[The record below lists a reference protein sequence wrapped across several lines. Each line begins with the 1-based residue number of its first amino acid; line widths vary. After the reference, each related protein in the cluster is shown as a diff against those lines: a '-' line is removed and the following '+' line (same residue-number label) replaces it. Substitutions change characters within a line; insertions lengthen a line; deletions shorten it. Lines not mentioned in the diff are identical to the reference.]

1 MICKFCGKTFN
12 RSFNLRRH
20 ENKYCPLK
28 DQEREMSETESQTM
42 DSEGD
47 SSTASTHGSESPV
60 TTDNE
65 TETEDEENN
74 PWMPMVEEAMQKYKT
89 GFEEMKINLIH
100 SGLDEQSAGEKAYS
114 DILPKLQKELESIYM
129 DRLSW
134 MKQLKNDPVHKKIM
148 LTKDAFMDNDHFDPE
163 EAMQAAVDKRK
174 FLIKKLL
181 KDYTFTEESDDED
194 H

>member
-65 TETEDEENN
+65 TETEDEEND

-89 GFEEMKINLIH
+89 GFEEMKMNLIH

-148 LTKDAFMDNDHFDPE
+148 QTKDAFVDNDNFDPE